1 MKMQNW
7 VIWIQTVVYIKRNDI
22 YKDTAK
28 NVQTRFDTSNYELD
42 EPLYEGKNNNVI
54 GLIKDELGGRIMKKI
69 VGLRSKTY

>member
-22 YKDTAK
+22 YKDIAK
-28 NVQTRFDTSNYELD
+28 NVQTGFDTSNYELD
-42 EPLYEGKNNNVI
+42 EPLYEGKNKNVI